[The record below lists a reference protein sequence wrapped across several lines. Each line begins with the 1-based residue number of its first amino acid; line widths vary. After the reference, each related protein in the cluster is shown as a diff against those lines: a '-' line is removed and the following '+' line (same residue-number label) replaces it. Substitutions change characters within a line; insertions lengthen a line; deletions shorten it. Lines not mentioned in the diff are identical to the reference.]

1 MLASFMPDPLHA
13 ALVHM
18 PVAFAVLAPV
28 AAAGALLLV
37 SRGADVPRSWG
48 MVVVLLALLSMSA
61 VVAKS
66 TGEDQEDRVEEVVPH
81 AAIETHEEA
90 ADVFTIG
97 SFILLAVA
105 AVGLVRGQV
114 GRWARLTAT
123 LGTLALLWA
132 GYAVGHSGG
141 RLVYQ
146 HGAAAVYRDSTQSG
160 AAPPTGESA
169 RDR

>member
-18 PVAFAVLAPV
+18 PVAFAVLAPL
-28 AAAGALLLV
+28 AALAAWILV
-37 SRGADVPRSWG
+37 NRGADVPRTWG
-48 MVVVLLALLSMSA
+48 MVVALLALLSVSA

-66 TGEDQEDRVEEVVPH
+66 TGEDQEERVEEVVAH

-90 ADVFTIG
+90 ADVFTTG
-97 SFILLAVA
+97 SFVLLVVA
-105 AVGLVRGQV
+105 GAGLVRGQV

-132 GYAVGHSGG
+132 GYQVGHSGG

-146 HGAAAVYRDSTQSG
+146 HGAASVYRETSLSP
-160 AAPPTGESA
+160 APAGPEAERA
-169 RDR
+169 R

>member
-48 MVVVLLALLSMSA
+48 MVVVLLTLLSVSA

-132 GYAVGHSGG
+132 GYEVGHSGG

-146 HGAAAVYRDSTQSG
+146 HGAAAVYRDSTLSG

>member
-1 MLASFMPDPLHA
+1 
-13 ALVHM
+13 M

-48 MVVVLLALLSMSA
+48 MVVVLLALLSVSA

-146 HGAAAVYRDSTQSG
+146 HGGRGGVPRFHAVRRCSTHWRV
-160 AAPPTGESA
+160 SA
-169 RDR
+169 RSLSHSAAQASAHT

>member
-1 MLASFMPDPLHA
+1 
-13 ALVHM
+13 
-18 PVAFAVLAPV
+18 
-28 AAAGALLLV
+28 
-37 SRGADVPRSWG
+37 
-48 MVVVLLALLSMSA
+48 
-61 VVAKS
+61 
-66 TGEDQEDRVEEVVPH
+66 VPH

-132 GYAVGHSGG
+132 GYEVGHSGG

-146 HGAAAVYRDSTQSG
+146 HGAAAVYRDSTLSG